1 MKRTMK
7 VTVLRTK
14 EGHEAVLSSKMSI
27 AEAIIFLN
35 ENFPGETLESCLTE
49 NRTYKMEDSEF
60 ILHGEVVK

>member
-14 EGHEAVLSSKMSI
+14 EGHEAVLSSKLSI
-27 AEAIIFLN
+27 AEAMVFLN
-35 ENFPGETLESCLTE
+35 ENFPGETLSSCVTES
-49 NRTYKMEDSEF
+49 RTYKMEDSEF